1 MFSNLNRLTRVLRR
15 RTELCYNQQRSSGFI
30 VLLPEVDPD
39 VADKLLSVCDDLPKF
54 SQLSTDK
61 IFTLMGKSIV
71 DYECV
76 VRNTDRK
83 LQDSPKLYPDLFED
97 VIDPMEKATT
107 TFDTVCA
114 TMKTLYL
121 GNSEFVPPNI
131 YYTLATR
138 AQNARN
144 AKFFLDEVYDRCKNC
159 DKSKLT
165 EEQSRLVDKHV
176 IEGRLNAIDAKPR
189 YRSIHAFKTARL
201 TQRMSQF
208 RIRVEAARSQFYL
221 TLDDPFMVRECP
233 ASLLQMMSHVGG
245 GSCEGP
251 WTVKLNYNIGEKFL
265 EFCPDRNIRFIVWHA
280 EDKAASIVEETR
292 ELANSVCLE
301 EIRLFRHELAEITG
315 HKNYF
320 EQNLCTKMAGSVENI
335 QNTLNLYLNVA
346 RPVQYDEVVQIQE
359 FADKNNFAHPI
370 QLWDLPYWSRK
381 YKKDVFNFDEE
392 MLRPF
397 LPLDKVLN
405 GLFGLCSRLFGL
417 GFEEAKNVDCW
428 HPDVRFFHV
437 YEPNHDKPVAGFY
450 FDPYQRKTKLKASPD
465 EVYLTVIRNSSRI
478 PRPLMPLTAL
488 ILNLLPPSDER
499 PCVLSFNEVN
509 NLFYKFGHNLL
520 YLLSKSSYSEIA
532 GLNFVE
538 FDASQLCGHF
548 MTNWLYDKE
557 TFASISGHYAN
568 GQEAP
573 PIDLDGVKKHLA
585 GYNLCKEIFKSNMDI
600 KMHTGRDM
608 FWLDMGRDMW
618 DDHFIFPLSRYFS
631 DPVRYIDIFSGQWG
645 AAYYSHIWSQM
656 LAADIMQAFAE
667 EKDVANTGARFRD
680 TFLTFGG
687 SCHSSEVFRRFMGR
701 DPNPHAL
708 LKHYGLSENLNADTN
723 DNTNPDDPK
732 VIVTC

>member
-1 MFSNLNRLTRVLRR
+1 MLISDGFFEFQDSINAHHQALVVVFQYLSTFFLNSR
-15 RTELCYNQQRSSGFI
+15 
-30 VLLPEVDPD
+30 LPEIDPE

-54 SQLSTDK
+54 SQLSVDK
-61 IFTLMGKSIV
+61 IFTIVGKSIM

-83 LQDSPKLYPDLFED
+83 LNESGKLYPDLFED
-97 VIDPMEKATT
+97 VLDPMEKATNS
-107 TFDTVCA
+107 FDTVFG

-121 GNSEFVPPNI
+121 GNSDIVPPNI
-131 YYTLATR
+131 YFALATR
-138 AQNARN
+138 AANARN
-144 AKFFLDEVYDRCKNC
+144 TKFYLDDVYERCKTC
-159 DKSKLT
+159 DRSKLT

-189 YRSIHAFKTARL
+189 YRSIHAYKTARL

-208 RIRVEAARSQFYL
+208 RIRVESARSQFYL

-245 GSCEGP
+245 GSVEGP
-251 WTVKLNYNIGEKFL
+251 WTVKLNYNVGQRFL
-265 EFCPDRNIRFIVWHA
+265 EFCPDRNIRFLVWHA

-292 ELANSVCLE
+292 ELANSICLE
-301 EIRLFRHELAEITG
+301 EIRVFRHELAGITG
-315 HKNYF
+315 YKNYF
-320 EQNLCTKMAGSVENI
+320 EQNLCTKMAGTLENI
-335 QNTLNLYLNVA
+335 QNTLDMYLSVA
-346 RPVQYDEVVQIQE
+346 RPIQYDEVVQIQE
-359 FADKNNFAHPI
+359 FADKNDFAHPI

-381 YKKDVFNFDEE
+381 YKRHVFNFEEE

-397 LPLDKVLN
+397 FPLEKVLS

-417 GFEEAKNVDCW
+417 GFEEVKDVDCW

-450 FDPYQRKTKLKASPD
+450 FDPYQRDTKLKGAPD
-465 EVYLTVIRNSSRI
+465 EVSLTVIRNSSRI
-478 PRPLMPLTAL
+478 PRPQMPLTAL
-488 ILNLLPPSDER
+488 ILNLPPPTKDR
-499 PCVLSFNEVN
+499 PCVLSFNEVSS
-509 NLFYKFGHNLL
+509 LFYKFGHNLL
-520 YLLSKSSYSEIA
+520 YLLSKSSYCEVA

-548 MTNWLYDKE
+548 MVNWLYEKQ
-557 TFASISGHYAN
+557 TFDSVSGHYAN

-573 PIDLDGVKKHLA
+573 PVDLDGVKKHLA
-585 GYNLCKEIFKSNMDI
+585 AYNLCKEIFKSNMDI
-600 KMHTGRDM
+600 KMHTQ
-608 FWLDMGRDMW
+608 RDMW
-618 DDHFIFPLSRYFS
+618 DDHFIFPLSKYFS
-631 DPVRYIDIFSGQWG
+631 DPVRYLDIFSGQWG
-645 AAYYSHIWSQM
+645 AAYYSHLWSRM
-656 LAADIMQAFAE
+656 LAADVMDAFAQ
-667 EKDVANTGARFRD
+667 EKDETNTGARFRD

-701 DPNPHAL
+701 DPNPQAL
-708 LKHYGLSENLNADTN
+708 LEFYGLKAKLSEDTN

-732 VIVTC
+732 VVVNC